1 MSGPRARAPG
11 RRAAVAGALGGA
23 TGTVAVGLGA
33 SVVGVGVV
41 VLLLLLTGS
50 EAFDVPAV
58 WITGAAYAG
67 AAGVLG
73 AAAGLLL
80 QRRTLAWRF
89 AGRLPDPEEARRAAR
104 LPLEVGA
111 VTLALWLGG
120 AVVLG
125 ILGTVTTTV
134 GAGVRT
140 ALAVGLGGV
149 STAGAAALVVE
160 RAGRGALVEA
170 LQVAR
175 PERAW
180 TVGVTAR
187 LVLSWLLTSAVP
199 VAGVL
204 LVVVLDAPGER
215 PGDDRGGVLLLGGV
229 ALAVGALATAL
240 LARSVG
246 APLVAL
252 RTVVERVGE
261 GDLDQTV
268 RVADAGEIGALQ
280 DAVAT
285 MTEGLRERQRVT
297 DLFGRHVG
305 RAVAEHALESGSGLG
320 GEVRDVVAL
329 FVDVVDSTALAAR
342 TPPEELVA
350 VLNRFFE
357 VVVDAVDA
365 GGGLLNK
372 FEGDAALCVFGAPA
386 PLDDPAAAALA
397 TAVRVRDAVRGAG
410 EIDCG
415 IGVAGGRVFAGRLGA
430 ASRMEYTVIGDAVN
444 EAARLVDV
452 AKDLPGRVAASDDV
466 LAACDAAAH
475 EGWERDGEVRLRGRA
490 ADTVVWT
497 HPGPPVSKQR
507 FPDA

>member
-1 MSGPRARAPG
+1 MTEPRSRAT
-11 RRAAVAGALGGA
+11 ALAGALGGA
-23 TGTVAVGLGA
+23 TGTLVVALGA

-41 VLLLLLTGS
+41 SLLLLVTGS
-50 EAFDVPAV
+50 DLFSRTALWVTAL
-58 WITGAAYAG
+58 GYAG
-67 AAGVLG
+67 AAAVLG
-73 AAAGLLL
+73 ALAGLLL

-89 AGRLPDPEEARRAAR
+89 AGRVPDPDEARRTAR

-111 VTLALWLGG
+111 VTLGLWLGG
-120 AVVLG
+120 AVVLFVVAVSVSG
-125 ILGTVTTTV
+125 V
-134 GAGVRT
+134 GSGVRL
-140 ALAVGLGGV
+140 ALAVGLGGL

-199 VAGVL
+199 VLGVL
-204 LVVVLDAPGER
+204 LVVLLDAPGEE
-215 PGDDRGGVLLLGGV
+215 PGDERGGVLLLGGV
-229 ALAVGALATAL
+229 ALGVGALATAL

-252 RTVVERVGE
+252 RGQVERVGE
-261 GDLDQTV
+261 GDLDVDV
-268 RVADAGEIGALQ
+268 RVQDAGEIGALQ

-285 MTEGLRERQRVT
+285 MTEGLRERRRVT

-305 RAVAEHALESGSGLG
+305 QSVAAQALESGSGLG
-320 GEVRDVVAL
+320 GEVREVVAL

-342 TPPEELVA
+342 TPPEELVE
-350 VLNRFFE
+350 VLNRFFGA
-357 VVVDAVDA
+357 VVDAVDDA
-365 GGGLLNK
+365 GGLLNK

-386 PLDDPAAAALA
+386 PLADPAAAALA
-397 TAVRVRDAVRGAG
+397 VALRIRDAVAEGG

-415 IGVAGGRVFAGRLGA
+415 VGVATGRVFAGRLGA

-452 AKDLPGRVAASDDV
+452 ATDLPGRVAVSRGV
-466 LAACDAAAH
+466 LDACTDEDLAR
-475 EGWERDGEVRLRGRA
+475 GWEHARDVRLRGRA
-490 ADTVVWT
+490 AETEVWT
-497 HPGPPVSKQR
+497 HPGAPGPPR
-507 FPDA
+507 